1 MKKVILISKNKTLTN
16 FNPKKK
22 FVGGSLHRRNKSTDN
37 TNKMVASVSNPTTP
51 MRLIDQ
57 RISRRPLTLKL

>member
-1 MKKVILISKNKTLTN
+1 MKKVILISKNKTLSN

-37 TNKMVASVSNPTTP
+37 TNKMVASISNPTTP
-51 MRLIDQ
+51 MRLIDPK
-57 RISRRPLTLKL
+57 ISRRPLTLKL